1 MEKVIPIRYVNKN
14 IVTILKVIR
23 AMLNLRGIINGLAK
37 MMNICYE

>member
-14 IVTILKVIR
+14 IVTIFKVIR